1 MEVKF
6 INEEDGVQLGC
17 RTYDG
22 IAQTIIP
29 AFNTNDH
36 DIYFTKSFSKNRD
49 YRSWL
54 VKSVVITDE
63 GAEIYV
69 SGNPIPDSVYDHA
82 KKQRRNFNSYIRKHS
97 IVEVDFGHETSTFGL
112 TSGEEKNTYRT
123 DSLMPGEMHKKR
135 PCIVMGT
142 RMKSVTV
149 IPLTTKDYSN
159 PKHVPISSESFNTL
173 HARYSDKTSFAV
185 LDMIQTVSAHR
196 VFPPR
201 EAEGGKYRHQYSKYK
216 LTKADGDAVDSAL
229 ADIYN
234 DDVTKQL
241 KIAQTSLVSVRKE
254 KSKLFDK
261 YNEVAKQLED
271 AESEIKELKDVIS
284 SVAKTFDIN
293 GDFEAILDELK
304 TL

>member
-17 RTYDG
+17 RTYQG
-22 IAQTIIP
+22 ITDTIIP
-29 AFNTNDH
+29 AFNANAH
-36 DIYFTKSFSKNRD
+36 DIYFTKTFAGNTT

-54 VKSVVITDE
+54 VKSVVITKG

-69 SGNPIPDSVYDHA
+69 SGNLVPDSVYTFADKQHRKFHA
-82 KKQRRNFNSYIRKHS
+82 FIRKHN
-97 IVEVDFGHETSTFGL
+97 IVEVDFGHETSMFGL
-112 TSGEEKNTYRT
+112 TSGEQKNTYRT

-142 RMKSVTV
+142 RANSVTV
-149 IPLTTKDYSN
+149 IPLTTKDYRN
-159 PKHVPISSESFNTL
+159 PKHVPISSQSFNNL
-173 HARYSDKTSFAV
+173 HFRYSEKSSFAA

-201 EAEGGKYRHQYSKYK
+201 EAEGGRYRHQYSKYK
-216 LTKADGDAVDSAL
+216 LTKVDGDAVDNAL

-241 KIAQTSLVSVRKE
+241 KAVQSSLDNAGRE
-254 KSKLFDK
+254 KTRLLQK
-261 YNEVAKQLED
+261 YTEVASQL
-271 AESEIKELKDVIS
+271 KEEEAKTIELEEVIS
-284 SVAKTFDIN
+284 HVAKVFDIE
-293 GDFEAILDELK
+293 GDLKEILGKLK